1 MIDVDLGRRANVKK
15 TGGLIGITTIN
26 FAPLAGTRA
35 TVIGS
40 GFGLMLRDMQVGARV
55 IITTVLLTIVAPAD
69 AQVFS
74 SSAGDIKVE
83 TVARGLEYP
92 WSLAFLPNN
101 RMLIT
106 ERPGRMR
113 IVTRLGELSAPLA
126 GVPNVVAQGQ
136 AGLMDVVIDR
146 DYPRNSTIYFC
157 FNATINGDVA
167 VARAQLIDDSDPR
180 LEAVKIIFRQDR
192 PATSGGTNNACRIA
206 QDANGKL
213 FVTLGDHAD
222 MAASAQNLA
231 DTFGKIIRIEPDGS
245 VPPDNPF
252 VGQPGARGEIWAYG
266 VRNPEGLAFDAEGQL
281 WEQEHGPKG
290 GDEINII
297 VKGKNYGWPVIGY
310 GVNYDGTKIHKST
323 RMPGMEQ
330 PAWHWTPSI
339 APSGMTF
346 YSGKLWAGWR
356 GDLFNGALKYQLV
369 SRLKRT
375 GNRLVREE
383 RLLQGLQERIRDV
396 REGPDGALWL
406 LTDNSAGRLLR
417 VTPRSGEKGGAVIL
431 SMARTL
437 LAKSYGISPF

>member
-1 MIDVDLGRRANVKK
+1 MLIWADEANVKK

-26 FAPLAGTRA
+26 FTPLAGTRA

-167 VARAQLIDDSDPR
+167 VARAQLIDGSDPR

-266 VRNPEGLAFDAEGQL
+266 VRNPEGLAFDAR
-281 WEQEHGPKG
+281 GPA
-290 GDEINII
+290 
-297 VKGKNYGWPVIGY
+297 V
-310 GVNYDGTKIHKST
+310 GT
-323 RMPGMEQ
+323 G
-330 PAWHWTPSI
+330 AW
-339 APSGMTF
+339 AER
-346 YSGKLWAGWR
+346 WR
-356 GDLFNGALKYQLV
+356 
-369 SRLKRT
+369 
-375 GNRLVREE
+375 
-383 RLLQGLQERIRDV
+383 
-396 REGPDGALWL
+396 
-406 LTDNSAGRLLR
+406 
-417 VTPRSGEKGGAVIL
+417 
-431 SMARTL
+431 
-437 LAKSYGISPF
+437 